1 MIVVGAFKKKTPDT
15 QRVIYPTNTLT
26 PMPYLSTKVVANLP
40 LYFTGKS
47 IRRRVYEFGFPMC
60 WLTQLMIPYIH
71 SNSSLPKPTG
81 KCAHMGASYVSYPSY
96 GGTLRKQKKARALS
110 PIPTYGPLKLNVFW
124 RFDTLQNNK

>member
-26 PMPYLSTKVVANLP
+26 PMPYLSTKVVANLR

-60 WLTQLMIPYIH
+60 
-71 SNSSLPKPTG
+71 
-81 KCAHMGASYVSYPSY
+81 
-96 GGTLRKQKKARALS
+96 
-110 PIPTYGPLKLNVFW
+110 
-124 RFDTLQNNK
+124 